1 MYEGNVV
8 LCVIPARGG
17 SRGLPGKNIRELLG
31 RPLIA
36 YSIEQ
41 AKGSRYIDKVVVSTD
56 STEIAD
62 VSRRYGAEVPF
73 LRPAELAQDGSST
86 IDVLL
91 HAMDWTERV
100 ERFSFDILT
109 LLHANTPLRNVED
122 IDNCIEL
129 LVEKKADNVFSVS
142 EAHRN
147 PYFNMVEV
155 KKDGK
160 VGLVKDGNF
169 ATRQSA
175 PEVFDMNSSIY
186 VWWKDV
192 LREKKGIFL
201 ERSFIYKMPKER
213 SIDIDDY
220 LDFKIA
226 EMILREKRGIELKN
240 PEC

>member
-17 SRGLPGKNIRELLG
+17 SKGLPGKNIRELLG

-109 LLHANTPLRNVED
+109 LLHANTHP
-122 IDNCIEL
+122 
-129 LVEKKADNVFSVS
+129 F
-142 EAHRN
+142 
-147 PYFNMVEV
+147 
-155 KKDGK
+155 
-160 VGLVKDGNF
+160 
-169 ATRQSA
+169 
-175 PEVFDMNSSIY
+175 
-186 VWWKDV
+186 
-192 LREKKGIFL
+192 
-201 ERSFIYKMPKER
+201 
-213 SIDIDDY
+213 
-220 LDFKIA
+220 
-226 EMILREKRGIELKN
+226 
-240 PEC
+240 

>member
-1 MYEGNVV
+1 MYKGNVI

-17 SRGLPGKNIRELLG
+17 SKGLPGKNTKELLG
-31 RPLIA
+31 KPIIA

-41 AKGSRYIDKVVVSTD
+41 AKKSKYIDRLVVSTD
-56 STEIAD
+56 NEET
-62 VSRRYGAEVPF
+62 VSISKEYGAEVPF
-73 LRPAELAQDGSST
+73 IRPKELATDDCST

-91 HAMDWTERV
+91 HAMDWMENV
-100 ERFSFDILT
+100 EKFSFDILT
-109 LLHANTPLRNVED
+109 LLHANTPLRSTED
-122 IDNCIEL
+122 IYNCIEM
-129 LVEKKADNVFSVS
+129 LVEEEADNVFSVT

-155 KKDGK
+155 KKDGM
-160 VGLVKDGNF
+160 VDLVKEGNF

-192 LREKKGIFL
+192 LRKRKHIFL
-201 ERSFIYKMPKER
+201 ETSCIYKMPKER

-226 EMILREKRGIELKN
+226 EMLLKETISN
-240 PEC
+240 ARQY